1 MWLPYMQCTVRL
13 IYTRTQERCVRDA
26 EESLSWT
33 RAGDWLSLTSSLPLH
48 ATATACIDNFHLF
61 LPVFS
66 LQIPLCIFLEGLLN
80 RRKYFNLP
88 LKWRSNGLLSKGFS
102 LSIVYKLSFCLSLLT
117 FVVFAFNPCVALQ
130 DNVQK
135 KGNRSNNHITIT
147 ITITLKNC
155 FANQNS
161 YMKAKLSPKR
171 VQSPTD
177 CHVTH
182 NVTLN
187 RKWN

>member
-1 MWLPYMQCTVRL
+1 MH
-13 IYTRTQERCVRDA
+13 
-26 EESLSWT
+26 
-33 RAGDWLSLTSSLPLH
+33 SS
-48 ATATACIDNFHLF
+48 DNFHLF

-117 FVVFAFNPCVALQ
+117 FVAFAFNPCVALQ

-135 KGNRSNNHITIT
+135 KGNRNNNHITIT
-147 ITITLKNC
+147 ITHLKKLFCKPKQLHEGKTL
-155 FANQNS
+155 S
-161 YMKAKLSPKR
+161 KARAIS
-171 VQSPTD
+171 
-177 CHVTH
+177 
-182 NVTLN
+182 
-187 RKWN
+187 

>member
-48 ATATACIDNFHLF
+48 AFQWQF
-61 LPVFS
+61 PS
-66 LQIPLCIFLEGLLN
+66 LSPCLLLN

-88 LKWRSNGLLSKGFS
+88 LKWRSKGLLSKGFS

-117 FVVFAFNPCVALQ
+117 FVAFAFNPCVALQ

-161 YMKAKLSPKR
+161 YMKAKLSKAR
-171 VQSPTD
+171 AIS
-177 CHVTH
+177 
-182 NVTLN
+182 
-187 RKWN
+187 

>member
-1 MWLPYMQCTVRL
+1 MWLPYMQYTVRL

-48 ATATACIDNFHLF
+48 AFQWQFPSLSPC
-61 LPVFS
+61 FS

-117 FVVFAFNPCVALQ
+117 FVAFAFNPCVALQ

-135 KGNRSNNHITIT
+135 KGNRNNNHITIT

-161 YMKAKLSPKR
+161 YMKAKLSPKH
-171 VQSPTD
+171 VQSPKD

-182 NVTLN
+182 NETLN

>member
-1 MWLPYMQCTVRL
+1 MYATLK
-13 IYTRTQERCVRDA
+13 
-26 EESLSWT
+26 SLSVEPEQET
-33 RAGDWLSLTSSLPLH
+33 NCRLLVHCHCMHSS
-48 ATATACIDNFHLF
+48 DNFHLF

-117 FVVFAFNPCVALQ
+117 FVAFACNPCVALQ

-135 KGNRSNNHITIT
+135 KGNRNNNHITIT

-161 YMKAKLSPKR
+161 YMKAKLSPKH
-171 VQSPTD
+171 VQSPKD

-187 RKWN
+187 RR